1 LRAGVGLVRCL
12 KAEGVTWVGT
22 FPSSPVNEVI
32 ADEGVRHVMAREE
45 RTAVAIADG
54 YSRVSNGKCFGVATC
69 MGGINAAGIQ
79 MAYGALAQAYED
91 SSPMLCITG
100 GAETANWQLSRYDI
114 QRGLESVTKW
124 NAYINRA
131 DRVPEFMRRAYTYLK
146 TGHPAPVLIQIPAD
160 LVGQEYDDTVN
171 TYTPVKGWKYAGD
184 QRDVEVAVRTIL
196 AAKNPLIYAG
206 QGIFYAD
213 ACGELKEFAELVQAP
228 VLSTLH
234 GKSVFPE
241 NHPLSVGVRGIPA
254 SYFLDT
260 ADLIFGVATSLNK
273 GRFSHIIPNAAQ
285 KIIVQTAIDEF
296 DVNKNYRVDHAMIGD
311 AKLVLRQMIED
322 VKKQAGSGGRSRNEA
337 LEEKIRSL
345 KEEQYETLKEALTSS
360 QTPMNPYR
368 VYWDIMHTIDRDNSI
383 ITHESGN
390 TRDQLSTIWESTSP
404 HGYIGWGNVSTL
416 GFGYGA
422 ALGAKLAYPNR
433 TVVNF
438 CGDASI
444 GYFTGDLEVGIREK
458 IPIITVHINNNG
470 FGGYGPGF
478 WGKGGH
484 PSTSTVTPST
494 IYSSAKVAEG
504 MGLYSERVEKP
515 DEVSPA
521 FRRAMKTTAS
531 GKAAL
536 LEMICIQ
543 YPIYGMWGRATG
555 ASPAIRAE

>member
-1 LRAGVGLVRCL
+1 MKGGVGLVRCL
-12 KAEGVTWVGT
+12 KAEGVTWVAT

-54 YSRVSNGKCFGVATC
+54 YSRVSSGKRFGVATC

-91 SSPMLCITG
+91 SSPILCITG
-100 GAETANWQLSRYDI
+100 GAESANWQLSRYDI

-124 NAYINRA
+124 TAYINRA
-131 DRVPEFMRRAYTYLK
+131 DRVPEFMRRAFTYLK
-146 TGHPAPVLIQIPAD
+146 TGHPAPVLVQIPAD
-160 LVGQEYDDTVN
+160 LVGQEYDETVS
-171 TYTPVKGWKYAGD
+171 TYLPVKGWKYVGD
-184 QRDVEVAVRTIL
+184 QRDVEVAVKAFL

-206 QGIFYAD
+206 QGVFYAD
-213 ACGELKEFAELVQAP
+213 ACEELKEFVELVQAP
-228 VLSTLH
+228 VLSTLL

-254 SYFLDT
+254 SYFLDS
-260 ADLIFGVATSLNK
+260 ADLIFGIGTSLNK
-273 GRFSHIIPNAAQ
+273 GRFSHTIPNASQ
-285 KIIVQTAIDEF
+285 KTIIQTSIDEF
-296 DVNKNYRVDHAMIGD
+296 DINKNYKIDHAIIGD
-311 AKLVLRQMIED
+311 AKLVLKQLIEE
-322 VKKQAGSGGRSRNEA
+322 VKKQAGSQGMPRNKT
-337 LEEKIRSL
+337 LEEKIESL
-345 KEEQYETLKEALTSS
+345 KEEQYEKLKEALMSN
-360 QTPMNPYR
+360 QTPMSPYR
-368 VYWDIMHTIDRDNSI
+368 VYWDIMHTIDRDNST
-383 ITHESGN
+383 ITHDSGN
-390 TRDQLSTIWESTSP
+390 VRDQLSTIWESTVP

-438 CGDASI
+438 CGDAGF
-444 GYFTGDLEVGIREK
+444 GYFAGDLEVGVREK
-458 IPIITVHINNNG
+458 IPVITVHINNNG

-515 DEVSPA
+515 DEVGPA
-521 FRRAMKTTAS
+521 FKRAVQATAS

-543 YPIYGMWGRATG
+543 YPVYGMWARATG
-555 ASPAIRAE
+555 AQPAIRVE